1 MKYYSKEFRLFL
13 TGLLT
18 GYRKMLEQS
27 LAANTDINYHLLA
40 NDTKKQIDEA
50 TKILKPTAFNSTDKD
65 FKKLQE
71 DTEEYLRQM
80 EKEYREKEESLEKDH
95 RKKEEELRER
105 EENLE
110 KKCRKKNE
118 ELQEKEENLESNYQK
133 KEKTLWESIDAQV
146 KAQVE
151 QERKEQEEKIRSELA
166 KQFEQE
172 KKTMISVELLPKV
185 LQEFLAAN
193 NYVSTAVSPVV
204 PAANTVSAV
213 PTANAAN
220 VATTAKA
227 VTAPTVTE
235 QQTEE
240 DQAEEGNDGFIIPD
254 PKDNI
259 G

>member
-80 EKEYREKEESLEKDH
+80 EKEYREKEAELAKSYQDREK
-95 RKKEEELRER
+95 ELRE
-105 EENLE
+105 
-110 KKCRKKNE
+110 
-118 ELQEKEENLESNYQK
+118 
-133 KEKTLWESIDAQV
+133 SIDGQV
-146 KAQVE
+146 KARVE
-151 QERKEQEEKIRSELA
+151 QGQKEQEEKIRSELA

-193 NYVSTAVSPVV
+193 NYVSTAVPPVVPAETSPTVANASPVV

-240 DQAEEGNDGFIIPD
+240 DQAEEGDDGFIIPD